1 MFPVGKVQQLRRS
14 AQKASEVS
22 EKGPE
27 GWSKSDVDPMKLLS
41 VFSGLRMKEGYVL
54 RAYQFRSGGNGNGI
68 VWAMPETAPFPD
80 PKDCMKLD
88 DRFLEPPKPAEAL
101 DHFMDAIEGDK
112 SLWSYLSASLFFRE
126 ACEFGAIWHGCSWS
140 DHRIL
145 GSNPWTPSQNL
156 VEEDEDEDTPS
167 EDLQEW
173 RWLKPEPLEWQPQ
186 VKENPKTMRV
196 TFYTFTGLGIQSIY
210 ENADTYR
217 PPSYKPKC
225 KNKPIAEG
233 PHGYVH

>member
-41 VFSGLRMKEGYVL
+41 VFSGLRVKEGYVL

-68 VWAMPETAPFPD
+68 VWAMPEEAAFPN
-80 PKDCMKLD
+80 PEDCIKLQD
-88 DRFLEPPKPAEAL
+88 VFLEPPKPPEAL
-101 DHFMDAIEGDK
+101 DHFMDAIEGNN
-112 SLWSYLSASLFFRE
+112 SPWSYLSASLFFRE

-145 GSNPWTPSQNL
+145 GSNPLTSPQEL
-156 VEEDEDEDTPS
+156 AEEDEDADIPS
-167 EDLQEW
+167 KDLREW
-173 RWLKPEPLEWQPQ
+173 RWHGQEPSEWQPQ
-186 VKENPKTMRV
+186 VKETPKTMRV
-196 TFYTFTGLGIQSIY
+196 LFYTYSRLGVEAVY
-210 ENADTYR
+210 ENVDTYR

-225 KNKPIAEG
+225 KNRPIAEG
-233 PHGYVH
+233 PHGYIH